1 MKFLHTADLHLDSP
15 FCALGAENA
24 EERRERQRSVLK
36 KIFKL
41 AFDEKCDMLLI
52 AGDLFD
58 GSFVSDA
65 TARCFFKLTEEI
77 GVPVVVAS
85 GNHDPFTPSSIYARK
100 DIPSNLY
107 AFSSSE
113 LQVFSFPE
121 LDTEILGYAFT
132 SAVISESPLSN
143 SDPIERHFKNR
154 LLLAHGDFGAPI
166 SRYSPITAND
176 IDKFEVDY
184 AALGHIHQRSE
195 QLTEGGAPVVY
206 CGFAEGRSFDEEG
219 EGGAYIVELSDG
231 KANYK
236 WHKLSDIIY
245 ASEILD
251 ISEAKDGDGVVALIK
266 RAVALDQY
274 KKRAH
279 VRLTLVGACDP
290 EELYAL
296 DSLAES
302 LKGELL
308 SLDIRNETIPAL
320 SASYLERDQT
330 IRGELYRS
338 LLPKLTSSDAAQRR
352 VAVRALSIG
361 LAAIDG
367 RSVFGRN

>member
-15 FCALGAENA
+15 FCALGAESA
-24 EERRERQRSVLK
+24 EQRRERQRSVLK

-41 AFDEKCDMLLI
+41 AFDEKCQMILI

-58 GSFVSDA
+58 GSFVSDS
-65 TARCFFKLTEEI
+65 TARCFFTLTEEI
-77 GVPVVVAS
+77 GVPVVVAP
-85 GNHDPFTPSSIYARK
+85 GNHDPFTRSGIYARK

-132 SAVISESPLSN
+132 SAVISESPLSD
-143 SDPIERHFKNR
+143 SGTIERTHKNR

-166 SRYSPITAND
+166 SRYSPITASD
-176 IDKFEVDY
+176 IERLEVSY

-195 QLTEGGAPVVY
+195 QLTEGGVPVVY

-219 EGGAYIVELSDG
+219 EGGAYIVELSEG
-231 KANYK
+231 KADYK
-236 WHKLSDIIY
+236 WHKLSDVIY
-245 ASEILD
+245 VSETLD
-251 ISEAKDGDGVVALIK
+251 ISEAKDGDGVIDLIK
-266 RAVALDQY
+266 KAVSLDQY
-274 KKRAH
+274 KNRAH

-290 EELYAL
+290 DELYSI

-320 SASYLERDQT
+320 DASYLERDQT

-338 LLPKLTSSDAAQRR
+338 LLPKLTSSDPNQRR
-352 VAVRALSIG
+352 LATRALSIG

>member
-15 FCALGAENA
+15 FCALVAESA
-24 EERRERQRSVLK
+24 EGRRERQRSVLK

-41 AFDEKCDMLLI
+41 AADEKCDMLLI

-58 GSFVSDA
+58 GSFVSDS

-77 GVPVVVAS
+77 GIPVVVSA

-107 AFSSSE
+107 AFSSNE

-121 LDTEILGYAFT
+121 LDTEILGYSFT

-143 SDPIERHFKNR
+143 SEPIERDHKNR

-166 SRYSPITAND
+166 SRYSPITESD
-176 IDKFEVDY
+176 IDKFGVDY

-195 QLTEGGAPVVY
+195 QVTDGGAPVVY

-231 KANYK
+231 KADYK

-245 ASEILD
+245 VSETLD
-251 ISEAKDGDGVVALIK
+251 ISGAKDGDGVVDLIK
-266 RAVALDQY
+266 RAVTSEQY
-274 KKRAH
+274 KNRAH
-279 VRLTLVGACDP
+279 VRLTLVGAIDP
-290 EELYAL
+290 DELYSI
-296 DSLAES
+296 DSLSES

-320 SASYLERDQT
+320 SASYLEQDPT

-338 LLPKLTSSDAAQRR
+338 LLPRLTGSDPNQRR
-352 VAVRALSIG
+352 VAARALAIG